1 MIKFRKFFY
10 ILSSVLVIVS
20 IVSLVVFGLPLGID
34 FKGGSLLEL
43 KFISDDT
50 GNVIVLSREE
60 ILSALSELGLGTVQ
74 VQETDG
80 KSVILKFRDV
90 DEETHQLILEKLRN
104 ARNIKNVEEAN
115 EEVIELSKIELINF
129 EEEKFESIGPVIGRE
144 TMRKS
149 FVAMGLVFT
158 MIVVY
163 VAWAFR
169 KISYPIG
176 SIRYG
181 IIALVALFHDILITL
196 GVFALY
202 ASYTNSEIGVPFIA
216 ALLTILG
223 YSVNDTI
230 VVFDRIRE
238 NLFKLGDRISFEN
251 LVSKSIRESL
261 VRSINTSATTLFV
274 LFAVFF
280 FGGPTIH
287 NFVFALIV
295 GISIGTYSSLALA
308 SPLLVTWATRTA
320 SNKI

>member
-20 IVSLVVFGLPLGID
+20 IISLVVFGLPLGID
-34 FKGGSLLEL
+34 FKGGSFLEL
-43 KFISDDT
+43 KFISDEA
-50 GNVIVLSREE
+50 GNVNVLSREE
-60 ILSALSELGLGTVQ
+60 ILSALSELSLGTIQ

-80 KSVILKFRDV
+80 KAVILKFRDI

-104 ARNIKNVEEAN
+104 AKNIKNVEVEG

-149 FVAMGLVFT
+149 FIAMGLVFV

-230 VVFDRIRE
+230 VVFDRVRE
-238 NLFKLGDRISFEN
+238 NLFKLGDRISFEK
-251 LVSKSIRESL
+251 LVSKSVRESL
-261 VRSINTSATTLFV
+261 VRSINTSATTLSV

-308 SPLLVTWATRTA
+308 SPLLVTWASR
-320 SNKI
+320 SESS